1 MNIVLD
7 TNVLVAGLL
16 TPSGPCGEIMRM
28 VSSGELRLS
37 FDARILSEY
46 HEVLLRP
53 KFKFNGDSVIAL
65 LEYIRHSGRVVASS
79 PLPHSLPHQDDEP
92 FLQAAIA
99 GQAACLVTGNRSH
112 FPLKL
117 CCGVKTLSP
126 NDFLSFYKNHKTKP

>member
-7 TNVLVAGLL
+7 TNVLFAGLL
-16 TPSGPCGEIMRM
+16 TPTGPCGEMVRM

-46 HEVLLRP
+46 QEVLLRP
-53 KFKFNGDSVIAL
+53 KFRFKKDSVIAL
-65 LEYIRHSGRVVASS
+65 LEYIRHSGTVVASS
-79 PLPHSLPHQDDEP
+79 PLPHSLPHRDDEP

-117 CCGVKTLSP
+117 CCGVTTLSP
-126 NDFLSFYKNHKTKP
+126 NDFLSFYKSHKTKP

>member
-7 TNVLVAGLL
+7 SNVLVAGLL

-37 FDARILSEY
+37 FDARILTEY
-46 HEVLLRP
+46 HEFMLRP
-53 KFKFNGDSVIAL
+53 KFNKDSVTAL
-65 LEYIRHSGRVVASS
+65 LEYIRHSGKVVASS

-112 FPLKL
+112 FPLKF
-117 CCGVKTLSP
+117 CCGVKALSP
-126 NDFLSFYKNHKTKP
+126 NDFLSFYKKHKTKP

>member
-16 TPSGPCGEIMRM
+16 TPSGPCCEIVRM
-28 VSSGELRLS
+28 VSSGELNLS

-53 KFKFNGDSVIAL
+53 KFKFSKDSVIAL
-65 LEYIRHSGRVVASS
+65 LEFIRYSGTVVASS
-79 PLPHSLPHQDDEP
+79 PLPHALPHQDDEP

-117 CCGVKTLSP
+117 CCGVKALSP
-126 NDFLSFYKNHKTKP
+126 NEFISFYKSFKAKR

>member
-1 MNIVLD
+1 
-7 TNVLVAGLL
+7 
-16 TPSGPCGEIMRM
+16 MRM

-53 KFKFNGDSVIAL
+53 KFKFKKDSVIAL

-79 PLPHSLPHQDDEP
+79 PLPHSLPQQDDEP

-99 GQAACLVTGNRSH
+99 GTVLHVW
-112 FPLKL
+112 
-117 CCGVKTLSP
+117 
-126 NDFLSFYKNHKTKP
+126 

>member
-7 TNVLVAGLL
+7 TNVLAAGLL
-16 TPSGPCGEIMRM
+16 TPSGSCGEMVIM
-28 VSSGELRLS
+28 VSSGELTLS

-46 HEVLLRP
+46 HEILLRP
-53 KFKFNGDSVIAL
+53 KFRFKKDSIIAL
-65 LEYIRHSGRVVASS
+65 LDYIRHSGTVVASS

-112 FPLKL
+112 FPSKL
-117 CCGVKTLSP
+117 CCGVKALSP
-126 NDFLSFYKNHKTKP
+126 QEFLSFYKSHKTKR